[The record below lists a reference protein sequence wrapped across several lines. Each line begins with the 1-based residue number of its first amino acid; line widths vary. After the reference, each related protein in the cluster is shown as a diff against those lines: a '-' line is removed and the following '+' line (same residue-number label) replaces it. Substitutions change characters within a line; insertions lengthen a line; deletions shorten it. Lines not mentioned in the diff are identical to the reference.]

1 MYIWLEYLTIKSHI
15 LFIVCMCV
23 CVCPFVIGELRVVF
37 KSQLFLDFL
46 IIEMETFKR
55 FCGQCLHLVV
65 IWVTCKSIHNM
76 RL

>member
-1 MYIWLEYLTIKSHI
+1 MNVHLVGIFDNKKPYSIYC
-15 LFIVCMCV
+15 VYV

-37 KSQLFLDFL
+37 KSQLCLDFL
-46 IIEMETFKR
+46 IIEMETFER

>member
-15 LFIVCMCV
+15 LFIVRVSIRYRRATCCV
-23 CVCPFVIGELRVVF
+23 RVTVMF
-37 KSQLFLDFL
+37 RLL

-55 FCGQCLHLVV
+55 FCRQCLHLVV
-65 IWVTCKSIHNM
+65 IQFTCKSIHKM